1 MADIIY
7 YVNEELGTVVAKMPT
22 FEDDFYREI
31 TAFCQ
36 KQFKDKSVWFSSG
49 CVKLFTTKT
58 SELLHGKYQ
67 SAFVNLCGKAHCNY
81 EHGESFNID
90 KGKELAKQRLM
101 VKVFNLR
108 QNIFND
114 LFNFMEEEI
123 MDAINEKVAHYELHL
138 LMYKLNVESLEKAY

>member
-22 FEDDFYREI
+22 FEEDFYKEI
-31 TAFCQ
+31 TVFCQ
-36 KQFKDKSVWFSSG
+36 KQFKDKSAWFSSG
-49 CVKLFTTKT
+49 CMKLFTSKA

-108 QNIFND
+108 RNIFND

-123 MDAINEKVAHYELHL
+123 MGAMNEKVAHYELHL
-138 LMYKLNVESLEKAY
+138 LMYKLNVESLEVTY

>member
-7 YVNEELGTVVAKMPT
+7 YVNEPLGTVVAKMPD
-22 FEDDFYREI
+22 FEKDFYKEI
-31 TAFCQ
+31 TTFCQ
-36 KQFKDKSVWFSSG
+36 KQFKDKSVWFSTGFGGLLRS
-49 CVKLFTTKT
+49 KT
-58 SELLHGKYQ
+58 FELLHGKYE

-81 EHGESFNID
+81 EHGETFDVD

-123 MDAINEKVAHYELHL
+123 MDAISDKVAHYELHL

>member
-7 YVNEELGTVVAKMPT
+7 YVNEPLGTVVAKMPT
-22 FEDDFYREI
+22 FEEDFYKEI
-31 TAFCQ
+31 AVFCE
-36 KQFKDKSVWFSSG
+36 KQFEDRGTWFSVG
-49 CVKLFTTKT
+49 CKNLLRGKT
-58 SELLHGKYQ
+58 FDLLHGKYE
-67 SAFVNLCGKAHCNY
+67 SAFINLCGKAHCNY
-81 EHGESFNID
+81 EHGETFNED

-114 LFNFMEEEI
+114 LYEFMGDEI
-123 MDAINEKVAHYELHL
+123 MKAINEKVVHYENHL

>member
-1 MADIIY
+1 MADIVY
-7 YVNEELGTVVAKMPT
+7 YVNEPLGTVVAKMPA
-22 FEDDFYREI
+22 FEDDFYTEI
-31 TAFCQ
+31 TAFCH
-36 KQFKDKSVWFSSG
+36 KQLKDKSTWFSAGLGSI
-49 CVKLFTTKT
+49 LRSKT
-58 SELLHGKYQ
+58 SELLHGKYE
-67 SAFVNLCGKAHCNY
+67 SAFINLCGKAHCNY
-81 EHGESFNID
+81 EHGETFDED

-123 MDAINEKVAHYELHL
+123 MDAINEKVAHYENHL